1 MEELEDHVKSMEIP
15 EGVKNV
21 KGDSEMA
28 PSEVSTK
35 DPDLQE
41 IVEREGMDLKNMV
54 DKWRKKGL
62 EEILVEQVDMIQYG
76 A

>member
-1 MEELEDHVKSMEIP
+1 MEELEDHFKSMEIP

-62 EEILVEQVDMIQYG
+62 DEILVEQVDMIQYG